1 MFRKVVLVIICTM
14 LVCQLFGFLGE
25 AVAQSVERLDKTE
38 SFWGQLWNWL
48 NAHILIFSMVLVT
61 SLTILSTIMAT
72 LKRDKLLK
80 SLAGHL
86 VTIELKGNAGR
97 YRGRLRVESEGVEVV
112 AERAD
117 EGPEKVS
124 YLLRKDEYKNIHA
137 FVHYHD
143 FLTDREKEAR
153 EAEVDKVYHPSIGMR
168 LRRRLRN
175 IVNEMKRVATEAFTL
190 VFGRFK
196 KQLSLDT
203 GGEKK
208 RDFGTDVEKS
218 GQEIITYATEATY
231 DALIDKLIGTRV
243 VAWVN
248 KDLEYVGV
256 LRDYTKDFIELLDV
270 DYKNN
275 WTITMDRGHSV
286 KHERGLIL
294 TKDGNDIVIQSKS
307 PFNVTLRHMHWL
319 ADLPDTKREWINKTI
334 EPFGELRYNIMTPT
348 LEVGVPP
355 FNKLRR
361 PHNYHY
367 QGYRHVRFHF
377 DSVRVADV
385 VMLKNYGIVRH
396 RMEKYDPKLLDFGAL
411 ADALLTN
418 KGGELTLEGGD
429 PASMP
434 LTVHNGYLTNL
445 PQERMDFAELD
456 EQLSKRFEVDNTFA
470 ALDKKLRPISR
481 HYFLYFLPLIKARR
495 IMALLALMMMIHA
508 DTDRKRKPLLPL
520 IAFVLC
526 NANRRRKRWVDE
538 QQVLI
543 KKKRRSVKVVLANR
557 PKFKKIKWRL
567 PRLRRT
573 AAPSTTEATPTED

>member
-1 MFRKVVLVIICTM
+1 MKEHT
-14 LVCQLFGFLGE
+14 FL
-25 AVAQSVERLDKTE
+25 
-38 SFWGQLWNWL
+38 
-48 NAHILIFSMVLVT
+48 FSMSLVT
-61 SLTILSTIMAT
+61 ILTILTTIMAT

-80 SLAGHL
+80 SLAGNL

-97 YRGRLRVESEGVEVV
+97 YRGRLRVEPEGVEVV

-124 YLLRKDEYKNIHA
+124 YLLRKDEYKNVHA

-175 IVNEMKRVATEAFTL
+175 VVNEMKRVASEAFTIL
-190 VFGRFK
+190 FGKVKESFNVA
-196 KQLSLDT
+196 
-203 GGEKK
+203 GGGKYS
-208 RDFGTDVEKS
+208 TDVEKA
-218 GQEIITYATEATY
+218 GQEVITYATEATY

-256 LRDYTKDFIELLDV
+256 LKDYTKDFIELLDV

-275 WTITMDRGHSV
+275 WTTTMDRGHSV
-286 KHERGLIL
+286 RHERGLIL
-294 TKDGNDIVIQSKS
+294 TKDGTDIVIQSKS
-307 PFNVTLRHMHWL
+307 PFNVILRHIHWL
-319 ADLPDTKREWINKTI
+319 ADLPDTKREWLNKTI
-334 EPFGELRYNIMTPT
+334 EPFGELRLNIMPPG

-355 FNKLRR
+355 FSKLRR
-361 PHNYHY
+361 PQSYHY
-367 QGYRHVRFHF
+367 QKYKHVRFHF
-377 DSVRVADV
+377 DSVRVADM

-396 RMEKYDPKLLDFGAL
+396 RTEKYDSRILDVGAL

-418 KGGELTLEGGD
+418 KGGELMLEGEE
-429 PASMP
+429 PANMP

-445 PQERMDFAELD
+445 PRERMDFEELD
-456 EQLSKRFEVDNTFA
+456 KQLSKRFEVDNTFA
-470 ALDKKLRPISR
+470 VLDKKLRPVSK
-481 HYFLYFLPLIKARR
+481 HYFLYLFPLIKTRK
-495 IMALLALMMMIHA
+495 IVALIVLMVTIYS
-508 DTDRKRKPLLPL
+508 DTDRKRAPLLPL
-520 IAFVLC
+520 IALTLC
-526 NANRRRKRWVDE
+526 NANRRKKRWVQE

-543 KKKRRSVKVVLANR
+543 KKKRRPVKVLLANH

-567 PRLRRT
+567 PRFRRT
-573 AAPSTTEATPTED
+573 KATPTTEPTPTED